1 VARTY
6 LSKAATVRGCK
17 SAAFT
22 IAVSKPEKTRP
33 AIPTLRLKAATLV
46 IQSCSTRRWEITR
59 RKDISQRCRIDP
71 LGDELLISF
80 ATGFAACRRC
90 PCFGRPWWTA
100 QGDAIFLTN
109 FETVSLPAMVIASA
123 NTHAWESRRLL
134 DAHVFTPLALVLP
147 TEPLRIAFR
156 GWHTDDPALR
166 GTALEYLENVLPH
179 QIRDRLWPKRR
190 AATAPRNM
198 G

>member
-1 VARTY
+1 MNSSSRSRLVSPLVAAV
-6 LSKAATVRGCK
+6 LASAALGGQHKAAR
-17 SAAFT
+17 
-22 IAVSKPEKTRP
+22 
-33 AIPTLRLKAATLV
+33 
-46 IQSCSTRRWEITR
+46 
-59 RKDISQRCRIDP
+59 
-71 LGDELLISF
+71 
-80 ATGFAACRRC
+80 
-90 PCFGRPWWTA
+90 
-100 QGDAIFLTN
+100 DAIFLTN